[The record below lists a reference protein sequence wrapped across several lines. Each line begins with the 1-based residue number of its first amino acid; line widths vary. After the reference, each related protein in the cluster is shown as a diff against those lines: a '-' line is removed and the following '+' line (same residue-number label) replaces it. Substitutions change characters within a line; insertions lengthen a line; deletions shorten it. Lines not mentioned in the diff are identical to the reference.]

1 MSGQSPSPRWSG
13 PRRHASLLAALL
25 VTAVPGIVAV
35 AVFWREGRRSWLPP
49 ELSDPVAA
57 IGDLARASDATR
69 TLAVELGLAVGL
81 AVTGVMAGVIG
92 SQRLI
97 SAPGRSAART
107 GAAAGGLALGA
118 AVAAKAVLDAAR
130 RDGDGAG
137 WQPGLAQGLTFVMA
151 ACLVWSVLVAV
162 VVLATLLSRV
172 LRDPHQR
179 RAVGPD
185 DVREGACAAT
195 TKPNA
200 WTENWRL
207 PPGRG
212 AWPPSGIGVCM
223 SGGGI
228 RSAAF
233 GLGALQVLQE
243 RGVLARAR
251 DLVAVSGGG
260 YAAGAMR
267 LALTRRDGS
276 PAPERA
282 GDAFAAG
289 SPEFDHVRRKSKYL
303 AETAVE
309 WLRALAVLLRG
320 FVVAQLTL
328 VVVVILVARV
338 LGEVYRQAPALA
350 RQFTEPAPD
359 GGLGGSPLLPPD
371 GVAGAVAVTLLLAI
385 AAWLCTVVAEN
396 WARSSSGRVFAAVR
410 GTAKGLAI
418 LGAGLA
424 AVAIVIPLLVR
435 LSAEVLRWYQEQTA
449 VQSGAPSAAANAATV
464 ATAGYLATVAGIFL
478 TVGRLVRPAV
488 GWAWG
493 KRDMLRTVPVALLQW
508 VLVIAGTAALVL
520 GYLFVFTR
528 VLADSVRAGYGWP
541 DGWPGFG
548 QNWHFVLLAGALLFL
563 GWLVDQTRWSL
574 HPFYRRRLMTAF
586 AVRRGE
592 DGTSAAPYDFDKEAT
607 PLETYC
613 STMEGFP
620 RVTFLAAAN
629 VSGSDLTPPGRRALP
644 YTLSG
649 DWIGCP
655 RLGWIRTSQAR
666 RLSGYPIRMDLT
678 TQAAMAISGAAFA
691 SAMGASAVPF
701 SLLFTLTNARLG
713 TWLPNPRFLRRHATE
728 DAGGPLPGIPRWRRL
743 PYFFR
748 EIFGIYPP
756 DSKMLLVTDGGHY
769 ENLGLVEL
777 LRHAP
782 KVAYCFDAS
791 GGRTL
796 TASAFGPAITLARQ
810 ELGVDITFAAGPAG
824 PSDPDALTPGSAN
837 QEPVPAGLT
846 GRLATSA
853 VLVARITY
861 PDLDGTGA
869 RPTGTLYF
877 GRAILTPDT
886 PWQVLAYASD
896 HPVFPN
902 DSTSDQ
908 WFDSGQFDAYHAL
921 GRHVATRVLDT
932 EPPPTQP
939 AARRDRHGLA
949 G

>member
-1 MSGQSPSPRWSG
+1 MSGPSPSPRWSG
-13 PRRHASLLAALL
+13 LRRRAGLLSVLL
-25 VTAVPGIVAV
+25 VAAVPGIAAV
-35 AVFWREGRRSWLPP
+35 VMFERERRRPWIPP

-57 IGDLARASDATR
+57 VSDLVRGDDLRI
-69 TLAVELGLAVGL
+69 LVIEVGL
-81 AVTGVMAGVIG
+81 ATGLAFTGAVAGVIG
-92 SQRLI
+92 GQRLL
-97 SAPGRSAART
+97 SEPGRRAAYS
-107 GAAAGGLALGA
+107 GAAAAVLAWGSA
-118 AVAAKAVLDAAR
+118 IAAKAVLLYAANR
-130 RDGDGAG
+130 EDGGAG
-137 WQPGLAQGLTFVMA
+137 PYPGIAQGLTFVMA
-151 ACLVWSVLVAV
+151 ACFAWAVVVAV
-162 VVLATLLSRV
+162 VVLATFASRV
-172 LRDPHQR
+172 LRDPRDRHV
-179 RAVGPD
+179 VGPD
-185 DVREGACAAT
+185 DGHPGVCAAT
-195 TKPNA
+195 TTA
-200 WTENWRL
+200 SSWAEDGRL

-212 AWPPSGIGVCM
+212 VWPPRGIGICM

-243 RGVLARAR
+243 RGVLKRAR

-267 LALTRRDGS
+267 LAMAGPKGEPVTDRV
-276 PAPERA
+276 

-303 AETAVE
+303 AETAGE

-328 VVVVILVARV
+328 VIGVILTARA
-338 LGEVYRQAPALA
+338 LGEVYRQSPALA
-350 RQFTEPAPD
+350 RPFTDPAPD
-359 GGLGGSPLLPPD
+359 GGLGGHPLLPPD
-371 GVAGAVAVTLLLAI
+371 GVSGAIAVTLMLAI

-396 WARSSSGRVFAAVR
+396 WRRSASGRIFALVR
-410 GTAKGLAI
+410 GSAKGLAV
-418 LGAGLA
+418 LGVSMA
-424 AVAIVIPLLVR
+424 AIAVVIPLLVR
-435 LSAEVLRWYQEQTA
+435 VSAAGLGWDQGERA
-449 VQSGAPSAAANAATV
+449 GPSGAASGPAHAPTV
-464 ATAGYLATVAGIFL
+464 ATAGYLAAVAGIFL
-478 TVGRLVRPAV
+478 TVGRLVRPAI
-488 GWAWG
+488 GWAWA
-493 KRDMLRTVPVALLQW
+493 KRDMLRAVPVALLQW
-508 VLVIAGTAALVL
+508 VLVIVGTAALVL

-528 VLADSVRAGYGWP
+528 VLADSVRAEYRWP

-548 QNWHFVLLAGALLFL
+548 QNWHFGLLAGALLFL

-574 HPFYRRRLMTAF
+574 HPFYRKRLMTAF
-586 AVRRGE
+586 AVRRSD
-592 DGTSAAPYDFDKEAT
+592 DGKAARPYDFDKEAT
-607 PLETYC
+607 PLEHYC
-613 STMEGFP
+613 STVDGFP

-655 RLGWIRTSQAR
+655 RLGWIRTSRAR
-666 RLSGYPIRMDLT
+666 RLGGYPVEMDLT

-713 TWLPNPRFLRRHATE
+713 TWLPNPRFLRHTE
-728 DAGGPLPGIPRWRRL
+728 KDPGGPLPGIPHWRRL
-743 PYFFR
+743 PYFVR

-777 LRHAP
+777 LRQAP
-782 KVAYCFDAS
+782 AVAYCFDAS

-796 TASAFGPAITLARQ
+796 TASALGPAITLARQ
-810 ELGVDITFAAGPAG
+810 ELGIDITFDAWPSVL
-824 PSDPDALTPGSAN
+824 SDPDALTPGSATA
-837 QEPVPAGLT
+837 EPVPAGLT

-861 PDLDGTGA
+861 PDLDGSGN

-886 PWQVLAYASD
+886 PWPVLAYASD

-908 WFDSGQFDAYHAL
+908 WFDSAQFDAYHAL
-921 GRHVATRVLDT
+921 GRHVATRVLAAAS
-932 EPPPTQP
+932 PRP
-939 AARRDRHGLA
+939 AAQQDQLGLV

>member
-1 MSGQSPSPRWSG
+1 MSGQSPSPRWSDL
-13 PRRHASLLAALL
+13 RRRLGLLGIL
-25 VTAVPGIVAV
+25 VITAVPAIAS
-35 AVFWREGRRSWLPP
+35 ALMFERERRRPWIPP

-57 IGDLARASDATR
+57 VGDLARGGDD
-69 TLAVELGLAVGL
+69 LFILLVEFGLATGFAATG
-81 AVTGVMAGVIG
+81 AVAGVIG
-92 SQRLI
+92 AQRLL
-97 SAPGRSAART
+97 SAPGRRAART
-107 GAAAGGLALGA
+107 GAAAAALAWVS
-118 AVAAKAVLDAAR
+118 AVAAKVVLLYAADRADA
-130 RDGDGAG
+130 GVY
-137 WQPGLAQGLTFVMA
+137 PGVAQGLTFVMV
-151 ACLVWSVLVAV
+151 ACFAWSVVVAV
-162 VVLATLLSRV
+162 VVLATLASRV
-172 LRDPHQR
+172 VRDPRDR
-179 RAVGPD
+179 RAVRPD
-185 DVREGACAAT
+185 DVHPGECAAT
-195 TKPNA
+195 TTANS

-212 AWPPSGIGVCM
+212 TWPPSGIGVCM

-243 RGVLARAR
+243 RGVLKQARE
-251 DLVAVSGGG
+251 LVAVSGGG

-267 LALTRRDGS
+267 LAMAGPGGA

-303 AETAVE
+303 AETTGE

-328 VVVVILVARV
+328 VIGLILTARA

-350 RQFTEPAPD
+350 RQFTDPAPD
-359 GGLGGSPLLPPD
+359 GGLGGHPLLPPD
-371 GVAGAVAVTLLLAI
+371 GVSGAIAVTLMLAI

-396 WARSSSGRVFAAVR
+396 WRRSSSGGVFALIRAS
-410 GTAKGLAI
+410 AKGLAV
-418 LGAGLA
+418 LGAGMA
-424 AVAIVIPLLVR
+424 TIAVVIPLLVR
-435 LSAEVLRWYQEQTA
+435 LSAEALRWYQGQDA

-464 ATAGYLATVAGIFL
+464 ATAGYLAAVAGIFL

-488 GWAWG
+488 GWAWA
-493 KRDMLRTVPVALLQW
+493 KRDMLRAVPVALLQW

-528 VLADSVRAGYGWP
+528 VLADSVRAEYRWP

-548 QNWHFVLLAGALLFL
+548 QNWHFALLAGALLFL

-586 AVRRGE
+586 AVRRSA
-592 DGTSAAPYDFDKEAT
+592 DGTAAEPYDFDKEAT
-607 PLETYC
+607 PLEKYA
-613 STMEGFP
+613 STVEGFP
-620 RVTFLAAAN
+620 RVTFLTAAN

-655 RLGWIRTSQAR
+655 RLGWIRTRQAR
-666 RLSGYPIRMDLT
+666 RLGGYPVEMDLT

-691 SAMGASAVPF
+691 SAMGASAMPF

-713 TWLPNPRFLRRHATE
+713 TWLPNPRFLCRHRA
-728 DAGGPLPGIPRWRRL
+728 DDPGGPVPGIPQWRRL

-777 LRHAP
+777 LRQAP
-782 KVAYCFDAS
+782 AVVYCFDAS

-796 TASAFGPAITLARQ
+796 TASALGPAITLARQ
-810 ELGVDITFAAGPAG
+810 ELGIDITFDAWPRVL
-824 PSDPDALTPGSAN
+824 SDPDALTPGSAKAD
-837 QEPVPAGLT
+837 PVPAGLT

-861 PDLDGTGA
+861 PDLKGDGN

-886 PWQVLAYASD
+886 PWPVLAYASD

-908 WFDSGQFDAYHAL
+908 WFDSAQFDAYHAL
-921 GRHVATRVLDT
+921 GRHVATRVLAAAS
-932 EPPPTQP
+932 PRP
-939 AARRDRHGLA
+939 AAQQDQHGLA